1 MLPPPIEGS
10 ATPMLDR
17 LRAATRTAHAA
28 LEDSLALLRAPLSRA
43 RFAQTLAGFHAFH
56 RAWEPRMAA
65 LIGDEALTGP
75 RRRLTLIEQDLET
88 LGVTA
93 GPRVPFAVDFLADRS
108 CAWGSLYVM
117 EGSTLGGQ
125 MISKALRREAEWTPE
140 TGLAYFNPYGRRT
153 AAMWRGF
160 CDALERQAPSLEPDG
175 VVQGARETFRALEVG
190 LAPRLRAAA

>member
-56 RAWEPRMAA
+56 RAWEPRMA
-65 LIGDEALTGP
+65 LTGP
-75 RRRLTLIEQDLET
+75 RRRLTLIVQDLET

-93 GPRVPFAVDFLADRS
+93 GPREPFAVDFLADRS

-160 CDALERQAPSLEPDG
+160 CDALERQAPSLEPDR

-190 LAPRLRAAA
+190 LAARRRAAA